1 MKERL
6 LRLIAGLGLTLG
18 ALIVGYVVPGQP
30 LLAVA
35 VSVGVLAMGLSAINR
50 AFVPLLVLPVLFIV
64 GRVSYSGVDVSISDV
79 GLAVAT
85 LPAVALSRT
94 LSPAMRSLMWLI
106 ALYLFSTLF
115 TVAANPYLAN
125 VIEWVHSAVL
135 LGGALFVGWSVGRE
149 GFGAKALSVMLTT
162 ASAISLLV
170 IISGVTAAM
179 KGSFEPVFL
188 DWPFG
193 MHKNFIGTTLGIMAV
208 VAYVHPVWMGWS
220 KSLGMAVFAWLTI
233 GVAFSQSRQAIIA
246 LGIALIVLVLR
257 TRTQQRRPMLIVFA
271 VITAFL
277 YVLSVVREQASSSNE
292 FNSFFQRLAW
302 FSDSIEVWQTSPVFG
317 VGLRWWYTDTFDY
330 RFQPPN
336 AELEVLTSAGII
348 GLVAFLI
355 LITGSLTIL
364 WRLPPEYG
372 TLAAL
377 VVLSRFVQAQFDLFW
392 TAVQVSLPFVIVGIC
407 LGELARVDSEPKQH
421 SIASSLGES
430 SSVDESA
437 VVQR

>member
-18 ALIVGYVVPGQP
+18 ALIVGYVVPEQP

-35 VSVGVLAMGLSAINR
+35 VSAGVLAMGLSAINR

-64 GRVSYSGVDVSISDV
+64 GRIGYSGVDVSISDV

-85 LPAVALSRT
+85 VPAVALSRT

-125 VIEWVHSAVL
+125 VIEWVHAAVL

-208 VAYVHPVWMGWS
+208 VAYVRPVWMGWS
-220 KSLGMAVFAWLTI
+220 KPLGLAVFTWLTI
-233 GVAFSQSRQAIIA
+233 GVAFSQSRQAIVA

-257 TRTQQRRPMLIVFA
+257 TRTQRRRSMLIVFA
-271 VITAFL
+271 VIPAFL
-277 YVLSVVREQASSSNE
+277 YVLRVVREQAGSSNE
-292 FNSFFQRLAW
+292 FNSFFQRIAW

-336 AELEVLTSAGII
+336 AELEVLTSSGII
-348 GLVAFLI
+348 GLIAFLI

-364 WRLPPEYG
+364 WRLPSEYG

-377 VVLSRFVQAQFDLFW
+377 VVLSRFVQGQFDLFW
-392 TAVQVSLPFVIVGIC
+392 TAVQVSVPFVIVGIC
-407 LGELARVDSEPKQH
+407 LGELARVGSEPKQH
-421 SIASSLGES
+421 SVASSLGES
-430 SSVDESA
+430 SSVDELA

>member
-64 GRVSYSGVDVSISDV
+64 GRVGYSGVDVSISDV

-208 VAYVHPVWMGWS
+208 VAYVRPAWMGWS
-220 KSLGMAVFAWLTI
+220 KPLGMAVFAWLSI

-257 TRTQQRRPMLIVFA
+257 TRTQQRRSMLIVFA
-271 VITAFL
+271 VIAAFL
-277 YVLSVVREQASSSNE
+277 NVLSVVREQAGSSNE
-292 FNSFFQRLAW
+292 FNSFFQRIAW

-336 AELEVLTSAGII
+336 AELEVLTSAGIV
-348 GLVAFLI
+348 GLIAFLI

-364 WRLPPEYG
+364 WRLPSEYG

-377 VVLSRFVQAQFDLFW
+377 VVLSRFVQGQFDLFW

-407 LGELARVDSEPKQH
+407 LGELARVGSEPKPH
-421 SIASSLGES
+421 SVASSLGES
-430 SSVDESA
+430 SSVDELA

>member
-6 LRLIAGLGLTLG
+6 LQLTAGLGLALS

-30 LLAVA
+30 LLAVG

-50 AFVPLLVLPVLFIV
+50 AFIPLLVLPLLFIV
-64 GRVSYSGVDVSISDV
+64 GRIGSSGVDVSISDV
-79 GLAVAT
+79 ALAFAT
-85 LPAVALSRT
+85 LPAVALSRA
-94 LSPAMRSLMWLI
+94 LSPAMRSFLWLI
-106 ALYLFSTLF
+106 ALYLFATLF
-115 TVAANPYLAN
+115 TVVANPYLAN
-125 VIEWVHSAVL
+125 VIEWVHAAVL

-149 GFGAKALSVMLTT
+149 GFGAKALSVMLAT

-170 IISGVTAAM
+170 IISGVTGMM
-179 KGSFEPVFL
+179 KGSFEPVSL
-188 DWPFG
+188 EWPFG

-208 VAYVHPVWMGWS
+208 VAYVRPAWMGWS
-220 KSLGMAVFAWLTI
+220 TSLGTAVFGWLAI

-257 TRTQQRRPMLIVFA
+257 THTRRRRSKLIVFA
-271 VITAFL
+271 VIPAFL
-277 YVLSVVREQASSSNE
+277 YVLGVVREQAGSDNE
-292 FNSFFQRLAW
+292 FNSYFQRISW

-336 AELEVLTSAGII
+336 AELEVLTSAGIV
-348 GLVAFLI
+348 GLAAFLI
-355 LITGSLTIL
+355 LIAGSIIIL
-364 WRLPPEYG
+364 WRLPSEYG

-377 VVLSRFVQAQFDLFW
+377 VVLSRFVQGQFDLFW

-407 LGELARVDSEPKQH
+407 LGELARVRGEPEQH
-421 SIASSLGES
+421 SAQSFPADPSA
-430 SSVDESA
+430 VDESA
-437 VVQR
+437 VAQR